1 LALRPAYNV
10 RVLDQLV
17 ILNLRR
23 EARDKMP
30 IVLNALDWRTCLRR
44 ILFLNQTEN
53 AALIAT
59 AESDEVLASA
69 IEIHR
74 GEESYRFLLEVIC
87 GLNSPLVGET
97 AVLGQFREFVAHAN
111 LPNTSWGNFLR
122 QLIANLLVDAKR
134 IRHEHLQGLGSQSY
148 GSLVRQ
154 HLRGVP
160 SVALLGGGQLAR
172 EILPWLI
179 GKTQVRLFYRNL
191 PHAQALLVD
200 YPEIQLDQFLPADA
214 GWKQDETALI
224 IAAPLKAVE
233 VERWIRTQSPH
244 FSLCLDLRGDA
255 ETDPVSLPFP
265 SIKLSE
271 LFDAL
276 RTERQRLA
284 GRIEAA
290 RGEIKL
296 LAQRQARQAQFR
308 PFGWEDLCA

>member
-1 LALRPAYNV
+1 V

-23 EARDKMP
+23 EAKDKLP
-30 IVLNALDWRTCLRR
+30 IVLNGLDWRTCLRR
-44 ILFLNQTEN
+44 ISFLNRIEN
-53 AALIAT
+53 ASVITA
-59 AESDEVLASA
+59 AESERELAPTV
-69 IEIHR
+69 EIYR

-97 AVLGQFREFVAHAN
+97 AVLGQFREFVAHAKF
-111 LPNTSWGNFLR
+111 PNTSWGRTLR
-122 QLIANLLVDAKR
+122 QVTSNLLVDAKR
-134 IRHEHLQGLGSQSY
+134 VRHDHLQGLGSQSY
-148 GSLVRQ
+148 GSLVR
-154 HLRGVP
+154 HHVARMP
-160 SVALLGGGQLAR
+160 MVALLGGGQLAR

-179 GKTQVRLFYRNL
+179 GKTQVRLFYRSY

-200 YPEIQLDQFLPADA
+200 YPEIQLDRFSPADA
-214 GWKQDETALI
+214 GWEQDETGLV

-233 VERWIRTQSPH
+233 VERWVGKQTPR

-265 SIKLSE
+265 VIKLSE

-276 RTERQRLA
+276 RNERQRLT
-284 GRIEAA
+284 GRVEAA
-290 RGEIKL
+290 REEIKL

>member
-1 LALRPAYNV
+1 M

-23 EARDKMP
+23 EARDKLP
-30 IVLNALDWRTCLRR
+30 IVLNGLDWRTCLRR
-44 ILFLNQTEN
+44 ILFLNKPEN
-53 AALIAT
+53 ASLIAA
-59 AESDEVLASA
+59 AENEGVPASPV
-69 IEIHR
+69 EIYR

-97 AVLGQFREFVAHAN
+97 AVLGQFREFVAQAK
-111 LPNTSWGNFLR
+111 LPGTLWGNLR
-122 QLIANLLVDAKR
+122 QLISNLLVDAKLV
-134 IRHEHLQGLGSQSY
+134 RHEHLQGLGSQSY

-154 HLRGVP
+154 HLKGVP

-179 GKTQVRLFYRNL
+179 GKTHVRLFYRSY
-191 PHAQALLVD
+191 PHAQELLVD
-200 YPEIQLDQFLPADA
+200 YPEIQLDQFSAADA
-214 GWKQDETALI
+214 GWEEDETALI

-233 VERWIRTQSPH
+233 VQRWVGKQSPR

-265 SIKLSE
+265 VIKLSE

-276 RTERQRLA
+276 RNERQRLA
-284 GRIEAA
+284 GRIETA
-290 RGEIKL
+290 REEIKL
-296 LAQRQARQAQFR
+296 LAQRQARQAQVR

>member
-1 LALRPAYNV
+1 V

-23 EARDKMP
+23 EARDKLP
-30 IVLNALDWRTCLRR
+30 IVLNGLDWRTCLRR
-44 ILFLNQTEN
+44 ILFLNKPEN
-53 AALIAT
+53 ASLIAA
-59 AESDEVLASA
+59 AEREGVLTSPV
-69 IEIHR
+69 EIYR
-74 GEESYRFLLEVIC
+74 GEESYGFLLEVIC

-97 AVLGQFREFVAHAN
+97 AVLGQFREFVAQAK

-122 QLIANLLVDAKR
+122 QLISNLLVDAKR
-134 IRHEHLQGLGSQSY
+134 VRHEHLQGLGSQSY

-154 HLRGVP
+154 HLQDVP

-179 GKTQVRLFYRNL
+179 GKTHVRLFYRSY
-191 PHAQALLVD
+191 PHAQELRVD
-200 YPEIQLDQFLPADA
+200 YPEIQLDQFSPADA
-214 GWKQDETALI
+214 GWEEDETGLI

-233 VERWIRTQSPH
+233 VERWAGKQSPR

-265 SIKLSE
+265 VIKLSE

-276 RTERQRLA
+276 RNERQRLA
-284 GRIEAA
+284 GRIETA
-290 RGEIKL
+290 REEIRL